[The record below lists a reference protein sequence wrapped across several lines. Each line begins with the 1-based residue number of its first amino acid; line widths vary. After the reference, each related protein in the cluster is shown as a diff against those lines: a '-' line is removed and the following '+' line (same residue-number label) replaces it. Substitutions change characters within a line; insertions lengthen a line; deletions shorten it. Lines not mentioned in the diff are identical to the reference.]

1 MSLRNEKTLTRT
13 ITFKTQGNHKS
24 VVYKLCDEDH
34 LVLSRAVEFEGEQ
47 RDGIAWT
54 LLQRFAYI
62 YPQYESL
69 ATLIRTYSQPIN
81 PSWFPNGVK
90 HLNWLNL
97 LIREG
102 KLNEAAIED
111 KQAMKRLTY
120 SKTSLTEISKPTRD
134 TIDFVFSS
142 ISPIPGS
149 VHYRAPT
156 VSTDSIDIAHTARND
171 FARKHYLAK
180 PIDYGSITKDNWFF
194 AASSS
199 INFNI
204 KAIWS

>member
-1 MSLRNEKTLTRT
+1 MSLRNEKSLTRT
-13 ITFKTQGNHKS
+13 ITFKTQGNHKT

-47 RDGIAWT
+47 RDGVAWT

-69 ATLIRTYSQPIN
+69 ATFIRTYAQPIN

-90 HLNWLNL
+90 HLNWLNI

-102 KLNEAAIED
+102 KLSEAADED
-111 KQAMKRLTY
+111 KQAMRRLTY

-142 ISPIPGS
+142 SSPIPGS

-156 VSTDSIDIAHTARND
+156 ISTDLVDIASLARQE

-180 PIDYGSITKDNWFF
+180 PIDYGNITKDNWFF

-204 KAIWS
+204 QAIWS